1 MAAKAIS
8 GALMFWD
15 NIFILYAKQAEAN
28 KNIKKKIARQH
39 RFCKQQGLD
48 LLLPDSR
55 SHHPSQAAGKNA
67 SGSTP
72 AGPTALLKF
81 TV

>member
-1 MAAKAIS
+1 MATKAIS

-39 RFCKQQGLD
+39 RFCKQKGLD
-48 LLLPDSR
+48 LLQPDSR
-55 SHHPSQAAGKNA
+55 FHHPSQAASKNA
-67 SGSTP
+67 SGSP
-72 AGPTALLKF
+72 LRALQPC
-81 TV
+81 